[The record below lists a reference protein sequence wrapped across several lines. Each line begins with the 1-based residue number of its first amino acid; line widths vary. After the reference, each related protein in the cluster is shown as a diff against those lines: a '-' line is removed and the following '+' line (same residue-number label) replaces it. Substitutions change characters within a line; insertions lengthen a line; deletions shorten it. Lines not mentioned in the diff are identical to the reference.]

1 MDTDVYIWS
10 VDPFK
15 GWVNAEKVTCGN
27 VRKVIT
33 CLAFSAAGDWL
44 YAGTA
49 SGDVITINVQ
59 RRAMQVWGR
68 HGAGLLEGE
77 GESKGIQCR
86 GFIEGS

>member
-15 GWVNAEKVTCGN
+15 GWVNSEKVTSGN

-33 CLAFSAAGDWL
+33 CLAFSAGGDWL

-59 RRAMQVWGR
+59 RCAMQVR
-68 HGAGLLEGE
+68 TE
-77 GESKGIQCR
+77 KGVRSMRAMSCSR
-86 GFIEGS
+86 EVE